1 MKINSCGKL
10 RKGSNEGVDWVFP
23 QFQEIK
29 ETSVDLSINEILQGC
44 VGMVNVFKRIY
55 AVGTSICCGY
65 SDDMVINPN
74 LNILSAITHGEWNF
88 RGENRILLYLEFFND
103 FLYAV
108 RALQGERDVTA
119 MIYHTIIYTS
129 VDDKNY

>member
-29 ETSVDLSINEILQGC
+29 ETSVDLSINKMLQGC

-55 AVGTSICCGY
+55 AVGTSIRCGS
-65 SDDMVINPN
+65 SDDMVINPT
-74 LNILSAITHGEWNF
+74 LDVLSVITCGGWISE
-88 RGENRILLYLEFFND
+88 
-103 FLYAV
+103 V
-108 RALQGERDVTA
+108 RTA
-119 MIYHTIIYTS
+119 FYST
-129 VDDKNY
+129 